1 MVTVAPDARA
11 YSGSATE
18 QEHAAEISR
27 LMQSVGRFMAV
38 NAPIRLSLDSAV
50 EFFAGKKISQK
61 DLVAAIASNP
71 DSFQLDESGDVPVIV
86 TTRVGQFGAESRA
99 DKSHDFATRLM
110 TPAPKRED
118 AESQLRPRPRLDSNW
133 SVFDVQTTDLDVR
146 PSTSLAQSFTLTTP
160 VEAEIAEVA
169 EAEIEEIAAAE
180 PARTIT
186 VPVTAS
192 ATTDVS
198 EASDAELESALIE
211 RLGADGQVAM
221 FDGQWMLEDRVPRF
235 SKGDLRKLKDYI
247 VEQEQPLT
255 DEVLIQD
262 VLDVRPRSA
271 DFELMRFA
279 LNYRLSKE
287 HRDFEFVGTSG
298 QRFWSTS
305 ALAPIGTSLR
315 KPNEIGTD
323 YKYLI
328 DQAPDAPS
336 YRSKKELT
344 HVLTFYEFALG
355 LLPYDG
361 EMQELLGPPVMP
373 NQRTT
378 VLTFE
383 CPQVYTTYLVELR
396 YPTPNRGGFIVGLD
410 DFYNENLV
418 PGAFLSI
425 RATENDGHFIVEYV
439 SAASQSQRLLELEER
454 KQRYVFRPTSFAC
467 GVIEEGLLTEE
478 LWSSLNGEKPLDEKT
493 RRRPEAVVAAT
504 FERLGKQFEGGGYT
518 ASFAQLLAGVNIE
531 RPFSESLLRTIL
543 ENDDTGAFAKD
554 PDGPDDYTYIP
565 GSPA

>member
-1 MVTVAPDARA
+1 MVTTSPGTQEFAGTKA
-11 YSGSATE
+11 E
-18 QEHAAEISR
+18 QAHAAELFR
-27 LMQSVGRFMAV
+27 LMQSVGRFMSI
-38 NAPIRLSLDSAV
+38 NAPIRLSLDSAA
-50 EFFAGKKISQK
+50 EFFAGQNITRDALSK
-61 DLVAAIASNP
+61 AIAANP
-71 DSFQLDESGDVPVIV
+71 DSFYLDESGDVAIV
-86 TTRVGQFGAESRA
+86 VANRGGSLANARRPDT
-99 DKSHDFATRLM
+99 SHDFASRLM
-110 TPAPKRED
+110 TPAPKLEASD
-118 AESQLRPRPRLDSNW
+118 STLRPRPRMDSSW
-133 SVFDVQTTDLDVR
+133 SIFDVQTTDLDAR
-146 PSTSLAQSFTLTTP
+146 PSNSLAASFALTQP
-160 VEAEIAEVA
+160 VEEAIAEVA
-169 EAEIEEIAAAE
+169 EAEIEAVAAAE

-186 VPVTAS
+186 VPVAQA

-198 EASDAELESALIE
+198 DASDADLEAALIE

-235 SKGDLRKLKDYI
+235 SKGELRKLKDYM

-271 DFELMRFA
+271 DFDLMRFA
-279 LNYRLSKE
+279 LNYRLSRE

-323 YKYLI
+323 FKYLL
-328 DQAPDAPS
+328 DEAPESPS
-336 YRSKKELT
+336 YRSRKELS
-344 HVLTFYEFALG
+344 HVLTFYEFTLG
-355 LLPYDG
+355 LLPYDS
-361 EMQELLGPPVMP
+361 EMQQLLGTPVTP
-373 NQRTT
+373 NQRTA

-418 PGAFLSI
+418 PGALLSI
-425 RATENDGHFIVEYV
+425 RATENDGHFVVEYV
-439 SAASQSQRLLELEER
+439 TAASQSQRLLELEER
-454 KQRYVFRPTSFAC
+454 RQRYVFRPTSFAC
-467 GVIEEGLLTEE
+467 GVLEEALLTEE

-493 RRRPEAVVAAT
+493 RRRPESVVAAT
-504 FERLGKQFEGGGYT
+504 FERLGKQFEGGGFT
-518 ASFAQLLAGVNIE
+518 ATFAQLFAGVNIE
-531 RPFSESLLRTIL
+531 RPFSETLLRSIL

-554 PDGPDDYTYIP
+554 PDGPDDYTHIP

>member
-1 MVTVAPDARA
+1 MVTAAPGARSF
-11 YSGSATE
+11 SGSGVD
-18 QEHAAEISR
+18 QEHAAELLR
-27 LMQSVGRFMAV
+27 LMQSVGRFMSID
-38 NAPIRLSLDSAV
+38 APIHLALDSAV
-50 EFFAGKKISQK
+50 EFFADKKISQK
-61 DLVAAIASNP
+61 DLLSAIAANP
-71 DSFQLDESGDVPVIV
+71 QVFQLDESDEAPVIIS
-86 TTRVGQFGAESRA
+86 TRAGVVATEPRT
-99 DKSHDFATRLM
+99 DRSHDFATRLM
-110 TPAPKRED
+110 TPAPRRD
-118 AESQLRPRPRLDSNW
+118 VSDSTVRPRPRMDSSW
-133 SVFDVQTTDLDVR
+133 SIFDVQTTDLDAR
-146 PSTSLAQSFTLTTP
+146 PAPSLAQTFSLTAP
-160 VEAEIAEVA
+160 VEEAIAEVA

-186 VPVTAS
+186 VPVA
-192 ATTDVS
+192 AAPATDVS
-198 EASDAELESALIE
+198 EASDADLEAALIE

-235 SKGDLRKLKDYI
+235 SKGELRKLKDYI
-247 VEQEQPLT
+247 AEQEQPLT

-271 DFELMRFA
+271 DFDLMRFA

-323 YKYLI
+323 FKYLLDEAPI
-328 DQAPDAPS
+328 APD
-336 YRSKKELT
+336 YRSRKELS
-344 HVLTFYEFALG
+344 HVVTFYEFTLG
-355 LLPYDG
+355 LLPYDS
-361 EMQELLGPPVMP
+361 ELQELLGAPVTP
-373 NQRTT
+373 NQRTA

-396 YPTPNRGGFIVGLD
+396 YPTPNRGGFVVGLD
-410 DFYNENLV
+410 DFYSENLV
-418 PGAFLSI
+418 PGALLSI
-425 RATENDGHFIVEYV
+425 RATDNDGHFVVEYV
-439 SAASQSQRLLELEER
+439 SAPSQSQRLLELDER

-467 GVIEEGLLTEE
+467 GVLEESLLIEE
-478 LWSSLNGEKPLDEKT
+478 LWSSLNGEKPLDDKT

-518 ASFAQLLAGVNIE
+518 ASFAQLFAGVNIE
-531 RPFSESLLRTIL
+531 RPFSETLLRSIL
-543 ENDDTGAFAKD
+543 ENDDSGAFAKD
-554 PDGPDDYTYIP
+554 PDGPDDYTHIP